1 MRWDLGQSCKTNFR
15 RDSNVRKCT
24 HARTHAVT
32 GGMEGERTWLEW
44 RSACVLDIRD
54 AGGFS
59 ARFRAPMQLDTEVEN
74 GMAVYGAKKGG
85 RRARV
90 CMAFNVR
97 VSEFAVLVR
106 EQ

>member
-1 MRWDLGQSCKTNFR
+1 
-15 RDSNVRKCT
+15 
-24 HARTHAVT
+24 
-32 GGMEGERTWLEW
+32 MEGERTWLKW

-74 GMAVYGAKKGG
+74 GMSGIWSQEGG
-85 RRARV
+85 RRAGV

-97 VSEFAVLVR
+97 VSGSSVLVR